1 MVYLGVRDYFSV
13 GWDTKSEI
21 TKFKLLFCD
30 KVWKYI
36 EMLFVDKI
44 KGREI
49 SSNFV
54 GKVIVK

>member
-21 TKFKLLFCD
+21 TKFKLLFWD
-30 KVWKYI
+30 KGWKYI
-36 EMLFVDKI
+36 EMLFGDKI
-44 KGREI
+44 KDREI